1 MKRSLILTL
10 AGAALAGCLS
20 SRATRRTCSFAKKVV
35 LITGGSRGLGL
46 VLARQF
52 CQEGARVVLL
62 ARDSDELA
70 RARDELVRRGGEA
83 IAISCDL
90 HDPAQIE
97 SAVQQVADHFGGIDV
112 VINNAG
118 IIEVGP
124 LEHMQREDF
133 ERAMS
138 LHFWAPFELIMKAL
152 PHLRR
157 RGEGRIV
164 NIASIGGKVAVPH
177 LAPYCASKF
186 ALVGLSDALRT
197 ELARDNIHV
206 TTVTPGMMRTGSHVN
221 AKFKGNHRAEYTW
234 FAISAGLPLVSL
246 KAERAAAKIISAC
259 RRGALSLTIPLSTR
273 TLIIGNALFPNLVGS
288 AMKIANSV
296 LPPRGGPDGDTLRSG
311 WKSREEAPIPN
322 WLSRFADRA
331 SVKNNEMRGGDG
343 NR

>member
-1 MKRSLILTL
+1 MKRSLILGL
-10 AGAALAGCLS
+10 GGAALAGCLI

-52 CQEGARVVLL
+52 CQEGARVALL

-70 RARDELVRRGGEA
+70 RARDELIRGGGEA
-83 IAISCDL
+83 ITISCDL
-90 HDPAQIE
+90 LDPIQIA
-97 SAVQQVADHFGGIDV
+97 SAVQQVVDHFGGIDV

-133 ERAMS
+133 ERAMN
-138 LHFWAPFELIMKAL
+138 LHFWAPFQLIMKAL

-221 AKFKGNHRAEYTW
+221 AKFKGNHRAEYSW
-234 FAISAGLPLVSL
+234 FAMSAALPLVSL

-259 RRGALSLTIPLSTR
+259 RRGAPSLTIPFSTR
-273 TLIIGNALFPNLVGS
+273 TLIIGNAMFPNLVGS

-296 LPPRGGPDGDTLRSG
+296 LPPPGDPDGDTLRSG
-311 WKSREEAPIPN
+311 GESRANASIPG

-331 SVKNNEMRGGDG
+331 SVKNNETRGADG